1 MIGRVAIV
9 CRLVVAQAWRHP
21 LVVAQAWRHPLVIP
35 QAWRHPLVIPQARRA
50 CRDLL
55 IASSLIVVAAAG
67 PPAIA
72 EPQAPSVTLDS
83 TRRSRTSADTALEE
97 LTRRVA
103 AQLRCPVCQGLS
115 LADSPSEL
123 ALEMKDVVRTQLA
136 AGRTPD
142 EVKGYFVAKYG
153 EWILLEPPRRG
164 VNLLAYALP
173 AIAVGAGLFVI
184 WLALRKW
191 TCGAP
196 SPEDVAASNQDR

>member
-1 MIGRVAIV
+1 MDRVAIV
-9 CRLVVAQAWRHP
+9 YG
-21 LVVAQAWRHPLVIP
+21 
-35 QAWRHPLVIPQARRA
+35 
-50 CRDLL
+50 L
-55 IASSLIVVAAAG
+55 IASSLIVATAAAR
-67 PPAIA
+67 PTIA
-72 EPQAPSVTLDS
+72 EPQTSRAAVDS
-83 TRRSRTSADTALEE
+83 TRRSRTSADTALEA

-153 EWILLEPPRRG
+153 EWVLLEPPRRG
-164 VNLLAYALP
+164 VNLLAYMLP
-173 AIAVGAGLFVI
+173 AIAVGAGLIVI

-191 TCGAP
+191 TTGAP
-196 SPEDVAASNQDR
+196 LQDDVPGGVD

>member
-1 MIGRVAIV
+1 MGR
-9 CRLVVAQAWRHP
+9 RLLR
-21 LVVAQAWRHPLVIP
+21 
-35 QAWRHPLVIPQARRA
+35 
-50 CRDLL
+50 
-55 IASSLIVVAAAG
+55 
-67 PPAIA
+67 AIA
-72 EPQAPSVTLDS
+72 LTCALTASVGTSAGAVIHVSQAPAPGGDS
-83 TRRSRTSADTALEE
+83 ARASRASADTALEG

-142 EVKGYFVAKYG
+142 EVKAYFVAKYG

-173 AIAVGAGLFVI
+173 AVALGVGLGVI
-184 WLALRKW
+184 WLALRRW
-191 TCGAP
+191 TKGA
-196 SPEDVAASNQDR
+196 SEADELAASEIVD

>member
-1 MIGRVAIV
+1 MERAVIGAALVAS
-9 CRLVVAQAWRHP
+9 LVLVATTTASETTIT
-21 LVVAQAWRHPLVIP
+21 AP
-35 QAWRHPLVIPQARRA
+35 QASRIAADSVRPGR
-50 CRDLL
+50 
-55 IASSLIVVAAAG
+55 ASS
-67 PPAIA
+67 
-72 EPQAPSVTLDS
+72 
-83 TRRSRTSADTALEE
+83 DTALEA

-173 AIAVGAGLFVI
+173 AVAVAAGLGVI
-184 WLALRKW
+184 WLALRRW
-191 TCGAP
+191 TSGAP
-196 SPEDVAASNQDR
+196 SAEETPVTDVVD

>member
-1 MIGRVAIV
+1 MTSVSPAERWGAFAQTPTPSAGS
-9 CRLVVAQAWRHP
+9 VV
-21 LVVAQAWRHPLVIP
+21 V
-35 QAWRHPLVIPQARRA
+35 
-50 CRDLL
+50 
-55 IASSLIVVAAAG
+55 G
-67 PPAIA
+67 
-72 EPQAPSVTLDS
+72 
-83 TRRSRTSADTALEE
+83 RTSADTALEA
-97 LTRRVA
+97 LTRSVA

-153 EWILLEPPRRG
+153 EWVLLEPPRRG

-173 AIAVGAGLFVI
+173 AVAVGAGFCVI

-191 TCGAP
+191 TSGAP
-196 SPEDVAASNQDR
+196 SPED